1 MITRKMIFD
10 GYYKGLV
17 RLIESP
23 HNDGVV
29 CQIGDIWFYF
39 GGLTAEECKT
49 VEEYKASVDTKTILD
64 EIYSVLNDFKDS
76 GVEYQDEYSYYE
88 LYLKEKGIKEM
99 KTVKE
104 LTREELNELKESYLT
119 KLKKDESPSY
129 HDYVNAENIPDEII
143 FEEYAGITFVK
154 EDFFCNL
161 EDDEIIESFYAKID
175 SERNKFQESYKNM
188 EYIQIYNDY
197 YIIGFYEAIHEI
209 LTSDYVKD
217 NYLGILEWL
226 NTKENPLE
234 YLYDKW
240 MDMDGSFD
248 FGWDEN
254 INWINNLYR
263 KETNNG

>member
-23 HNDGVV
+23 NNDGVV

-49 VEEYKASVDTKTILD
+49 VEKYKASVDTKTILD

-99 KTVKE
+99 KNVRE
-104 LTREELNELKESYLT
+104 LTREELNELKASYLT
-119 KLKKDESPSY
+119 KLKEDESPSY
-129 HDYVNAENIPDEII
+129 QDYVNAENIPDEII

-161 EDDEIIESFYAKID
+161 TDNHNTTEEELTMKEIVKEI
-175 SERNKFQESYKNM
+175 NKYCNE
-188 EYIQIYNDY
+188 
-197 YIIGFYEAIHEI
+197 
-209 LTSDYVKD
+209 
-217 NYLGILEWL
+217 YLGFVESAGNECAYTDSAIECIIKKA
-226 NTKENPLE
+226 KEL
-234 YLYDKW
+234 
-240 MDMDGSFD
+240 
-248 FGWDEN
+248 
-254 INWINNLYR
+254 
-263 KETNNG
+263 KEKYNKEV

>member
-39 GGLTAEECKT
+39 GGLTAEKCKT

-76 GVEYQDEYSYYE
+76 GVEYQDEYLYYE

-99 KTVKE
+99 KTVNE
-104 LTREELNELKESYLT
+104 LTREELNELKASYLT
-119 KLKKDESPSY
+119 KLKEDASPNY
-129 HDYVNAENIPDEII
+129 QDYVNAENIPDEII

-154 EDFFCNL
+154 EDFFCNITDKHNTTEEEL
-161 EDDEIIESFYAKID
+161 TMKVIVKEIKKYCDE
-175 SERNKFQESYKNM
+175 
-188 EYIQIYNDY
+188 
-197 YIIGFYEAIHEI
+197 
-209 LTSDYVKD
+209 
-217 NYLGILEWL
+217 YLGFVESVENQCAYTDSIVECIIKKS
-226 NTKENPLE
+226 KELKIK
-234 YLYDKW
+234 YD
-240 MDMDGSFD
+240 
-248 FGWDEN
+248 E
-254 INWINNLYR
+254 
-263 KETNNG
+263 EV